1 MEYSSQ
7 PKGVCPK
14 HMSFRLD
21 GGKISDIKFVGGC
34 PGNLAAVS
42 LLSEGRPA
50 LEVAKTL
57 KGVKC
62 GQRKTSCPA
71 ELSRAI
77 MAALKDSKNAAPAK
91 APAKPNGQKEPR
103 GPKAPKAPKAPKEP
117 KAPAAKAGAKAKA
130 AA

>member
-14 HMSFRLD
+14 HMSFKLD
-21 GGKISDIKFVGGC
+21 DGKISDIKFVGGC
-34 PGNLAAVS
+34 PGNLSAVA
-42 LLSEGRPA
+42 LLSEGRSA

-71 ELSRAI
+71 ELSKAI
-77 MAALKDSKNAAPAK
+77 MAALKDSKKAVPAK
-91 APAKPNGQKEPR
+91 GSAKSLRDAP
-103 GPKAPKAPKAPKEP
+103 APKAPKAP
-117 KAPAAKAGAKAKA
+117 AAKVGAKVRA
-130 AA
+130 AAKEAAA